1 MRRILGILTATTAIA
16 AVLAP
21 ATAPSATAAPGR
33 AAVDVFLADGATPVG
48 STVLHPGDKLVVKG
62 RGFDPAANTSG
73 FPLPVPP
80 GVPHGTF
87 IAFGAFAPH
96 WKPSAGAPE
105 AARATARSGVQ
116 WAMAPSALN
125 RVPTAPFDFRRTIR
139 QQWVP
144 LHANGT
150 FTAKL
155 TLSTPK
161 SIPANARWGVY
172 TYGGA
177 GSDNP
182 AQELRIPVRYSTAP
196 GPNTPAPPRRNLIW
210 AYTPSFY
217 RTVTGAAEG
226 TVAGSDG
233 ATVDKA
239 GRMSFELRS
248 GSLRGG
254 TGVLRFHGTVVAY
267 TRFHLYEVALA
278 DPVLRVRGGHGVLSM
293 RTSTTNMNG
302 TDRLRR
308 IDIAD
313 IDLRGAGADGKRA
326 ARVAFRPGISPE
338 VLALLSTGTAAP
350 LDLRLSAG

>member
-1 MRRILGILTATTAIA
+1 MKRLTGITAATTALA
-16 AVLAP
+16 CALAP
-21 ATAPSATAAPGR
+21 AVAPTATAAPR
-33 AAVDVFLADGATPVG
+33 AAINVYLADGTTPVG
-48 STVLHPGDKLVVKG
+48 STELHPGDKLVVKG
-62 RGFDPAANTSG
+62 RGFDPNANTSG

-105 AARATARSGVQ
+105 SARATARSGVQ
-116 WAMAPSALN
+116 WAMSRSALG

-144 LHANGT
+144 LRPNGT
-150 FTAKL
+150 FTATLK
-155 TLSTPK
+155 LSTPK
-161 SIPANARWGVY
+161 AIPAGARWGVY

-182 AQELRIPVRYSTAP
+182 AQELRVPVRYSTAP
-196 GPNTPAPPRRNLIW
+196 GPNTPAEPKRNLIW

-217 RTVTGAAEG
+217 RTVTGTTEG
-226 TVAGSDG
+226 TVSGSDG

-239 GRMSFELRS
+239 GRMSYELRD
-248 GSLRGG
+248 GVLRGG
-254 TGVLRFHGTVVAY
+254 NGVLRFKGTVVAY

-278 DPVLRVRGGHGVLSM
+278 DPILRVRGGRGVLSM

-308 IDIAD
+308 VDVAD
-313 IDLRGAGADGKRA
+313 VDLRGAGGAGKRGA
-326 ARVAFRPGISPE
+326 AVRFRPGISPE
-338 VLALLSTGTAAP
+338 VLALLSTGPAAP
-350 LDLRLSAG
+350 LDLRLTD